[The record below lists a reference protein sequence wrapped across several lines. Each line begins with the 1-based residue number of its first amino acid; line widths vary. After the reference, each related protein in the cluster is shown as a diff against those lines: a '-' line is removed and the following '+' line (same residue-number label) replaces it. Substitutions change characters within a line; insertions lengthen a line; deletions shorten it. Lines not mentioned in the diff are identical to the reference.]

1 MNAIAKQQLRLR
13 HAMAWSPMGG
23 RPARPRRGPWAKSP
37 RQTSGPND
45 AAHVGDHVTAR
56 FAFGR
61 LTRRTLSGPSSRV
74 YSVFQESKK
83 LRQTAEVNSRPA
95 QGGIQMSIT
104 RRQAL
109 ASAGAAAVAVGLAK
123 PAIATND
130 PIRVGYLPALTG
142 PSSSTGVGISR
153 GTQLAVQEINAAGGI
168 NGRQLELVVRDT
180 QSDPTKAVNA
190 SAELTNQEQVQVV
203 FGPLNSGESL
213 AVVPL
218 LARSNTLQV
227 HPCWVDSLT
236 DPQKYP
242 MCFRNAPTNQQIG
255 GAANR
260 YVVEVLKR
268 KKVAVISDTTG
279 YGTASVNAYVPM
291 LKDKGADVVYQGNVD
306 AANPDLKPELL
317 RMQSAGAEAIMPW
330 SVNAGF
336 LSRIINTRGDMGWDV
351 PIIGQTTLGSGQ
363 TKALLEKPEYWAKV
377 YPNNFRPVCY
387 MPGGKLPDRTG
398 AFLDRLKSAKV
409 DMGDTLLWWIAL
421 GYDSP
426 RLIAEAMK
434 AVGPEPDKVLGYLN
448 QLKGFPGVYG
458 DITFTPDQHNGYPD
472 SEVVMVEANSLKD
485 GAFNLAPGYSA

>member
-1 MNAIAKQQLRLR
+1 M
-13 HAMAWSPMGG
+13 
-23 RPARPRRGPWAKSP
+23 
-37 RQTSGPND
+37 
-45 AAHVGDHVTAR
+45 
-56 FAFGR
+56 
-61 LTRRTLSGPSSRV
+61 
-74 YSVFQESKK
+74 SK
-83 LRQTAEVNSRPA
+83 
-95 QGGIQMSIT
+95 MSMT

-109 ASAGAAAVAVGLAK
+109 ASAGATVVAVGLAK
-123 PAIATND
+123 PAIAASD
-130 PIRVGYLPALTG
+130 PIRIGYLPALTG
-142 PSSSTGVGISR
+142 PSSSTGVGINR
-153 GTQLAVQEINAAGGI
+153 GVQLAVQEINAAGGI
-168 NGRQLELVVRDT
+168 NGRQLELITRDT
-180 QSDPTKAVNA
+180 QSDPTKAVNGA
-190 SAELTNQEQVQVV
+190 AELAHGEKVSAI
-203 FGPLNSGESL
+203 FGPVNSGESL
-213 AVVPL
+213 AAVPL
-218 LARSNTLQV
+218 LARANILQV

-255 GAANR
+255 AAANR

-279 YGTASVNAYVPM
+279 YGTASANAYAPM
-291 LKDKGADVVYQGNVD
+291 LKDKGAEVVYQGNVD

-351 PIIGQTTLGSGQ
+351 PIVGQTTLGSGQ

-387 MPGGKLPDRTG
+387 APGGKLSDRTS

-409 DMGDTLLWWIAL
+409 DMSDTLLWWIGV
-421 GYDSP
+421 GYDTP
-426 RLIAEAMK
+426 RMVAEAMK
-434 AVGPEPDKVLGYLN
+434 SVGTEPDKIVGYLN
-448 QLKGFPGVYG
+448 TLKGYPGVYG

-472 SEVVMVEANSLKD
+472 EEVVMVEANSLKD